1 MKKRSFISYLLT
13 AITVVVISACVDDS
27 YRGLVDVKPS
37 VDNTPLLPVW
47 ITIGERTEIAD
58 ATLSA
63 KGTGLI
69 TGAENFIDR
78 DFYVFAFSQDEN
90 ASMTTRHAE
99 DTVICL
105 IDGSIDDKSSYA
117 GRVARW
123 DNTYERV
130 QWQDGSD
137 VYWPVGQGRG
147 HIYDFFAYYVDDMEI
162 TNDKVHREDDRVVI
176 DVEIDGSQDIMSSKA
191 YTPEEKLAI
200 KFPDEKERIYMQYY
214 CYSYYSALEDIQPE
228 FYFKHHLVKLDFK
241 MKPGLTP
248 GVQKK
253 VTVNKIEVRSKNKA
267 KFIVAD
273 KSNPT
278 NLGLEFGDDYG
289 RLLLAEADGSPFR
302 DDYVITTV
310 ADADALVTPMT
321 IGGSLFV
328 APGTRYE
335 LYVTLSEERDDGT
348 EMGTHENTVKL
359 YQGNA
364 DDPKPFEAGNQYTIT
379 MNVYGEM
386 EVRVSAELGEWEE
399 KGDFEYD
406 HDDAN
411 RPSNNN

>member
-1 MKKRSFISYLLT
+1 
-13 AITVVVISACVDDS
+13 
-27 YRGLVDVKPS
+27 
-37 VDNTPLLPVW
+37 
-47 ITIGERTEIAD
+47 
-58 ATLSA
+58 
-63 KGTGLI
+63 
-69 TGAENFIDR
+69 
-78 DFYVFAFSQDEN
+78 
-90 ASMTTRHAE
+90 
-99 DTVICL
+99 
-105 IDGSIDDKSSYA
+105 
-117 GRVARW
+117 
-123 DNTYERV
+123 
-130 QWQDGSD
+130 
-137 VYWPVGQGRG
+137 
-147 HIYDFFAYYVDDMEI
+147 
-162 TNDKVHREDDRVVI
+162 
-176 DVEIDGSQDIMSSKA
+176 
-191 YTPEEKLAI
+191 
-200 KFPDEKERIYMQYY
+200 MQYY

-310 ADADALVTPMT
+310 ADADAMVTPMS

-399 KGDFEYD
+399 NGDFEYD
-406 HDDAN
+406 PDDAN